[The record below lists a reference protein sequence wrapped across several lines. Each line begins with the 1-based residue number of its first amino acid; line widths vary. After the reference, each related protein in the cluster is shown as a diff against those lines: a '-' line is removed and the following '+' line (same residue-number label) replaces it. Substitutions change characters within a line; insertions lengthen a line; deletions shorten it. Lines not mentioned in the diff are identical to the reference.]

1 MLGSSLFPM
10 QIVLAAMLI
19 VASYSIQGTVAL
31 DSGAAIDAPIF
42 VQLVKGANAPID
54 CVYTSLGGN
63 FNFQDVPAGVYHI
76 RIQHEG
82 FEDASQYVEVP
93 IAGQALV
100 VSLRRRRSASVV
112 DEPVLGDKNRVTV
125 RQLAT
130 PPEAIRHYQKA
141 SDDLEQGQ
149 TDRAIRHLRRA
160 IEIAPG
166 FLEAIYGL
174 SDLLYGNERYAEAE
188 QVLSQAVKAV
198 PSEGRLYLFLARTL
212 VRQHKFKEALAQI
225 DAYSETGSKDADPA
239 MIEKFR
245 AKLNRHVSN

>member
-1 MLGSSLFPM
+1 M

-19 VASYSIQGTVAL
+19 VASYSIQGTVAF
-31 DSGAAIDAPIF
+31 DSGAAIDAPVL

-54 CVYTSLGGN
+54 CVYTSQAGN

-76 RIQHEG
+76 RVQHEG

-100 VSLRRRRSASVV
+100 VSLRKRRSAGVV
-112 DEPVLGDKNRVTV
+112 ADEPVLGDRNRVTV

-130 PPEAIRHYQKA
+130 PPEAIRHFQKA
-141 SDDLEQGQ
+141 GEDLGQGQ
-149 TDRAIRHLRRA
+149 TDRAVRHLRRA
-160 IEIAPG
+160 IEIAPD
-166 FLEAIYGL
+166 FLEAIYRL

-198 PSEGRLYLFLARTL
+198 PSESRLYLFLARVL

-225 DAYSETGSKDADPA
+225 DAYSATESRDADPA

-245 AKLNRHVSN
+245 AKLSRHISN